1 MTRFNFRFFIINTLL
16 IMLLANSS
24 FAQAIILI
32 DSIKQVIKRE
42 VDNKRSA
49 SITVGIID
57 ANGTQIFSYGKFK
70 DNSNQM
76 PDGNTLYEIGS
87 ITKVFTSLILADM
100 VQHGELN
107 LNDPISKFL
116 PKSVKTPTFNGKE
129 ITLLDLATH
138 TSGLPRGPDNL
149 TSNDQYVPFKDYT
162 VDHMYDFLSRYK
174 LAREIGSKYEYS
186 NFGMGLLGHILSLKA
201 GMNYETLVLK
211 RICKPLHMDNTV
223 VTITAKLQSLLATP
237 HSMFNQ
243 PINNYQMGALAGAG
257 ALKSNV
263 NDLLKFLKANLG
275 LTKTSLL
282 PAMELSHIVRDSAP
296 NPNMAIPQFVCLG
309 WNFAK
314 VFETELINHDGN
326 TSGSSAFIGF
336 DKKKKVGVVV
346 LSNSV
351 NVIDD
356 IAVHI
361 IENKCQIPPFHYKW
375 ALKDTLLST
384 INKKGIDAA
393 IRVYYSLKNEHK
405 TDFPFDIEQLDAL
418 GYVDLLYSN
427 KVKEAIEIF
436 KLNVL
441 EYPLAWNV
449 YDSLGEAYM
458 VNGDND
464 LAIAN
469 YQKSVEQ
476 NPNNTNGIAKLNELK
491 TKKK

>member
-1 MTRFNFRFFIINTLL
+1 MI
-16 IMLLANSS
+16 ANSS
-24 FAQAIILI
+24 FAQAIIPI

-116 PKSVKTPTFNGKE
+116 PISIKTPTYNGKE

-138 TSGLPRGPDNL
+138 TSGLPKTELPFNDF
-149 TSNDQYVPFKDYT
+149 TSVDQL
-162 VDHMYDFLSRYK
+162 YDFLSKYK
-174 LAREIGSKYEYS
+174 LSREIGSQYEYS
-186 NFGMGLLGHILSLKA
+186 NIGMGLLGHILSLRA
-201 GMNYETLVLK
+201 GVDYETLVRK
-211 RICKPLHMDNTV
+211 RICEPLNMNSTV
-223 VTITAKLQSLLATP
+223 VTVTPELQPLLATP
-237 HSMFNQ
+237 HNLFNT
-243 PINNYQMGALAGAG
+243 PIDICSFGALVGCG
-257 ALKSNV
+257 ALKSSV
-263 NDLLKFLKANLG
+263 NDLLKFLSANLG
-275 LTKTSLL
+275 LTHTDLFSS
-282 PAMELSHIVRDSAP
+282 MELTHIIRKDAP
-296 NPNMAIPQFVCLG
+296 NPNMAVPQNIGLG
-309 WNFAK
+309 WFSSQ
-314 VFETELINHDGN
+314 VYETKLINHDGN
-326 TSGSSAFIGF
+326 TTGSSSFIGF
-336 DKKKKVGVVV
+336 DKKKKIGVVV

-361 IENKCQIPPFHYKW
+361 IENKCQIQPFHYKW

-384 INKKGIDAA
+384 INEKGIDAA

-405 TDFPFDIEQLDAL
+405 TDFSFDTEQLDAL

-427 KVKEAIEIF
+427 KAKEAIEIF
-436 KLNVL
+436 KLNASENPTV
-441 EYPLAWNV
+441 WGV

-458 VNGDND
+458 VNREYD
-464 LAIAN
+464 LATTN
-469 YQKSVEQ
+469 YQKSVEL

>member
-1 MTRFNFRFFIINTLL
+1 MISANT
-16 IMLLANSS
+16 S
-24 FAQAIILI
+24 FAQGIIPI
-32 DSIKQVIKRE
+32 DSIKQIIKRE

-129 ITLLDLATH
+129 ITLLNLATH

-162 VDHMYDFLSRYK
+162 VDQMYDFLSRYK
-174 LAREIGSKYEYS
+174 LTRETGSKYEYS
-186 NFGMGLLGHILSLKA
+186 TIGMGLLGHILSLKA
-201 GMNYETLVLK
+201 GVDYETLVIK

-223 VTITAKLQSLLATP
+223 VTITAKLQPLLATP
-237 HSMFNQ
+237 HSMFNK
-243 PINNYQMGALAGAG
+243 PISNYQMGVLAGG
-257 ALKSNV
+257 GDLKSNV
-263 NDLLKFLKANLG
+263 NDLLKFLSANLG
-275 LTKTSLL
+275 LTQTGLL
-282 PAMELSHIVRDSAP
+282 PAMELSQAVRDSAP
-296 NPNMAIPQFVCLG
+296 NPNVVIPQFVCLG
-309 WNFAK
+309 WHFVK
-314 VFETELINHDGN
+314 VFETELVNHSGN
-326 TSGSSAFIGF
+326 TNGSSSFIGF
-336 DKKKKVGVVV
+336 DKKKKIGVVV

-351 NVIDD
+351 NEIND

-361 IENKCQIPPFHYKW
+361 IENKCQIQPFHYKW

-384 INKKGIDAA
+384 INEKGIDET
-393 IRVYYSLKNEHK
+393 IKLYYFLKKENK
-405 TDFPFDIEQLDAL
+405 ADYSFDLEQLDAL
-418 GYVDLLYSN
+418 CYVDLLYSN
-427 KVKEAIEIF
+427 KAKEALELF
-436 KLNVL
+436 KLNAS
-441 EYPLAWNV
+441 EYPTIWKV
-449 YDSLGEAYM
+449 YDSLGEAYL

-464 LAIAN
+464 LAITN
-469 YQKSVEQ
+469 YQKSVEL